1 MLASPNPDTA
11 DASHKS
17 VVAPRVAAPRVAAQ
31 GLCKKFPGVCAL
43 DNVHIAVGAGEV
55 LAVVGEN
62 GAGKS
67 TLMRILAGNQKPD
80 SGSVLIDGQEVVLHS
95 PADAMKHRIAL
106 IHQELNL
113 ADNLSIAENMLL
125 GREPHRF
132 GWIDRRAMCD
142 VASEYLQKVGLEL
155 DPITPLR
162 TLSVAQKQMVEIA
175 KALSTRANVLIMDEP
190 TSSLSQ
196 QETERLFEL
205 VDELRRTNVSVVYIS
220 HRLGEVLRLADRVE
234 VLRDGKN
241 AGSLVGS
248 AIEHDAMVRL
258 MIGRDP
264 RPLDK
269 PKMKTNR
276 EVRLSVR
283 DLRVTFDAGSKA
295 RTPASFEARGG
306 EILVFAGLVGAGR
319 SELLETIFGI
329 RAAQS
334 GEVIVDGKHLQRY
347 GVREAIDAGLALVT
361 EDRKATGLLIESTVR
376 TNTTLT
382 ALRSIPSFPFI
393 RPRWEATKTASQ
405 IDSLRIKTASQQ
417 TVVTTLSGGNQ
428 QKVAIAKWLL
438 NQPKVML
445 LDEPTRGVDI
455 AARQEIYQILLQL
468 TANDV
473 AIVVASSDMEEV
485 IGLADRVLV
494 MHEGCIAGELTGDQI
509 SEANIMQLAVG
520 SKIPDCTTVT
530 HKDG

>member
-1 MLASPNPDTA
+1 MSATLNPGTASVP
-11 DASHKS
+11 S
-17 VVAPRVAAPRVAAQ
+17 VARVAAH

-43 DNVHIAVGAGEV
+43 DDVHLEVGAGEV

-67 TLMRILAGNQKPD
+67 TLMRILAGNQRPD
-80 SGSVLIDGQEVVLHS
+80 SGNVSINGHEVVLHS
-95 PADAMKHRIAL
+95 PGDAMKHGIAL

-113 ADNLSIAENMLL
+113 ADNLNVAENMLL

-132 GWIDRRAMCD
+132 GWIDRREMCR

-155 DPITPLR
+155 DPLTPLR

-196 QETERLFEL
+196 QETMRLFDL
-205 VDELRRTNVSVVYIS
+205 VDELRRSNVSIIYIS

-241 AGSLVGS
+241 AGSLAGS

-264 RPLDK
+264 RPLEK
-269 PKMKTNR
+269 PKANV
-276 EVRLSVR
+276 EHNVRLSVR

-319 SELLETIFGI
+319 SELLETVFGI
-329 RAAQS
+329 RSAQS
-334 GEVIVDGKHLQRY
+334 GEVVVDGKHLHRHC
-347 GVREAIDAGLALVT
+347 VRDSIRAGLALVT
-361 EDRKATGLLIESTVR
+361 EDRKATGLLIESSVR

-393 RPRWEATKTASQ
+393 RPKWETSQTATQ
-405 IDSLRIKTASQQ
+405 IESLRIKTATQQ
-417 TVVTTLSGGNQ
+417 TIVTTLSGGNQ
-428 QKVAIAKWLL
+428 QKIAIAKWLL

-455 AARQEIYQILLQL
+455 AARQEIYNILLQL
-468 TANDV
+468 AADNV

-485 IGLADRVLV
+485 VGLADRVLV

-509 SEANIMQLAVG
+509 NESNIMQLAVG
-520 SKIPDCTTVT
+520 SKTT
-530 HKDG
+530 